1 MDLRIIASNHRESN
15 YNHFNKRKTHDASVM
30 NKTDFL
36 KTGTGILRLIFFPM
50 KEPAKRMGK
59 NKAEIS
65 KVRIVNKP
73 QKPYPAKAIT

>member
-1 MDLRIIASNHRESN
+1 
-15 YNHFNKRKTHDASVM
+15 M

-36 KTGTGILRLIFFPM
+36 NTGTGTLRLIFFPI

-59 NKAEIS
+59 NNAEIS

-73 QKPYPAKAIT
+73 QKPYPAKAITEVAMLNQANISRNSRLPTFAE